1 MTAPLAKFA
10 LGEFARRR
18 AALRDGVAK
27 RQITADD
34 ANHKAQVWLAI
45 ARATGADCPEMYIE
59 CLWPRGRKT
68 RLTAYEIAD
77 WQECVHELARAS
89 RYAANRAGAD
99 PQNLKAQQRAW
110 DLEALAVHHGLT
122 PDYAM
127 EKQEAA

>member
-1 MTAPLAKFA
+1 MNTPLAKFA
-10 LGEFARRR
+10 LDEFTRRR
-18 AALRDGVAK
+18 AALRDGVGK

-59 CLWPRGRKT
+59 CIWPRGRKT

-77 WQECVHELARAS
+77 WQDCVTELARAS
-89 RYAANRAGAD
+89 RYAANRAGGD

-110 DLEALAVHHGLT
+110 DLEALAAHHDL
-122 PDYAM
+122 PPICAVQ
-127 EKQEAA
+127 KQEVA